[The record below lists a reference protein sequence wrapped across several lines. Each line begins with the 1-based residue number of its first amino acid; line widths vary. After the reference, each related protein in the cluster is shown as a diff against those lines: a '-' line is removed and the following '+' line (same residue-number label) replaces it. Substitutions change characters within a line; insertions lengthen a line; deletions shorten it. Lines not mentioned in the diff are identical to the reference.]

1 MNSLCRFVIQS
12 SPVVTLVALVCSTNA
27 GKRTAGADA
36 SSRLALGVIRCGE
49 GGRFQ
54 IEDQR
59 RNGTYV
65 NEKCIGPLPA
75 TWQLPMSDH
84 NTAHSNTCSVE
95 AGWGGRRRMAKGERS
110 RVRIGRI
117 GSGQGP
123 NAHLLQRASDSLRS
137 DRAFMLEAAKMNAYP
152 WPVSFGSQQQ
162 QQQLQQRVER
172 REKSVRGGRRPDS
185 PALWHMAGQRCQLQQ
200 DATRDCSFESRST
213 FHW

>member
-27 GKRTAGADA
+27 GKLTAVADA

-110 RVRIGRI
+110 RV
-117 GSGQGP
+117 
-123 NAHLLQRASDSLRS
+123 
-137 DRAFMLEAAKMNAYP
+137 
-152 WPVSFGSQQQ
+152 
-162 QQQLQQRVER
+162 
-172 REKSVRGGRRPDS
+172 
-185 PALWHMAGQRCQLQQ
+185 
-200 DATRDCSFESRST
+200 
-213 FHW
+213 

>member
-27 GKRTAGADA
+27 GKLTAVADA

-65 NEKCIGPLPA
+65 KEKCIGPLPA

-95 AGWGGRRRMAKGERS
+95 AGWGGRRRMVNGERS

-123 NAHLLQRASDSLRS
+123 KRPLAPVCVVQRSMRPHSLRRHQAHGPAASDSNSNISGNR
-137 DRAFMLEAAKMNAYP
+137 
-152 WPVSFGSQQQ
+152 WWI
-162 QQQLQQRVER
+162 
-172 REKSVRGGRRPDS
+172 GGRGVDGSGTGGGQGPNCPGGAAVASSGRRVRP
-185 PALWHMAGQRCQLQQ
+185 
-200 DATRDCSFESRST
+200 
-213 FHW
+213 